1 MLYDV
6 ICELCNNNVQCAGYV
21 CVHMC
26 AKVNKC
32 VFPFYSMKYDQRDG
46 GVRNVHP
53 CGCDRQVLCQG
64 DLTRAPRAGRSNP
77 IVRMR
82 TSNTRVFYVSQLQ
95 LHRKTATPQK
105 KLCTVCERTPESYL
119 HIILPYHP
127 ATPPQTCI
135 CTIKLNMLK
144 LFSLFLSLFV
154 YFCTCWRHIL
164 F

>member
-1 MLYDV
+1 M
-6 ICELCNNNVQCAGYV
+6 
-21 CVHMC
+21 HMC

-53 CGCDRQVLCQG
+53 CGCRPTG
-64 DLTRAPRAGRSNP
+64 FMPRRSHTSSPSWRSNP
-77 IVRMR
+77 IFRMR

-95 LHRKTATPQK
+95 LHGKTATPQK
-105 KLCTVCERTPESYL
+105 NLCTVCERTPESYL

-154 YFCTCWRHIL
+154 YFCTCW
-164 F
+164 